1 MTTSI
6 STSFNNSLKLD
17 LVDLLAVSFLV
28 IGSLLF
34 VAGMTID
41 TRALS
46 EFFQMFVD
54 EWTPGFVIDGLLLL
68 VVNRIIRRNERNG
81 VLAQIGSLSND
92 FALDAVRR
100 ARSEGWLTNGALQG
114 RELKKAK
121 LQDADLSGADLR
133 GVDLRFADLRGASLS
148 HADLRH
154 ATLTG
159 TNLADADLRWANL
172 SHAQLRW
179 AELQGARLDGVILQ
193 GTDLAFAAVDEDF
206 NRITGSC
213 QGIVGGHLRAEQ
225 IELLRTSFAQVERQG
240 EQAIDLFY
248 DNLFEANPALR
259 PMFSGSRQRQSRKF
273 LQSLKLIVNSLG
285 EPERSVEVLER
296 LGERHKG
303 YGVQEHHYE
312 LAGGVLIATLAQ
324 MFGEDFTA
332 DVREAWQAG
341 FGLIAAVMVQAA

>member
-6 STSFNNSLKLD
+6 PNSMPNSLKLD
-17 LVDLLAVSFLV
+17 LVDLLAVSFLL
-28 IGSLLF
+28 IGGLLF
-34 VAGMTID
+34 AVGMTID

-100 ARSEGWLTNGALQG
+100 ARGEGWLTDGSLQG

-121 LQDADLSGADLR
+121 LQSADLSGADLR
-133 GVDLRFADLRGASLS
+133 GVDLRFADLRGAVLT

-154 ATLTG
+154 AVLTG

-172 SHAQLRW
+172 SDAQLRW
-179 AELQGARLDGVILQ
+179 AELQGARVDGVILQ
-193 GTDLAFAAVDEDF
+193 DADLAFAAVDVDF
-206 NRITGSC
+206 KRATGCC
-213 QGIVGGHLRAEQ
+213 QGIVGGHLNSRQ
-225 IELLRTSFAQVERQG
+225 IDLLRASFAEGERQG

-248 DNLFEANPALR
+248 DNLFAANPALR
-259 PMFSGSRQRQSRKF
+259 PMFSASRQRQSRKF
-273 LQSLKLIVNSLG
+273 LQSLRLIVNSLD
-285 EPERSVEVLER
+285 EPERSVEVLEQ

-312 LAGGVLIATLAQ
+312 LAGGVLIATLTQ
-324 MFGEDFTA
+324 LFGEEFSA
-332 DVREAWQAG
+332 EMRSAWQAA